1 MNTVQT
7 QRIAI
12 VLLSVALLGALTMA
26 GMTTLAK
33 PAPSPSSAQ
42 LQVAQGAELS
52 AQQTVVAPGQ
62 RANAAPDS
70 PTSDS
75 ESMNALGNLAPGS

>member
-12 VLLSVALLGALTMA
+12 VLLSAALLGALAMA
-26 GMTTLAK
+26 GMATLAK

-42 LQVAQGAELS
+42 VAQGAALA
-52 AQQTVVAPGQ
+52 AQPTVAAPGQ
-62 RANAAPDS
+62 RANAAPDN